1 MPRKTTKKV
10 KRRLPLFY
18 KTDWLA
24 LAGLLVF
31 AVAALMTRPQTVTA
45 FEEALFFF
53 FYAESGLLVPIFF
66 VLTQLG
72 SIYFYAFLATLFLFF
87 RSHVVL
93 IRLLMAGALAYMLAG
108 VGKDLF
114 GRGRPDELFGN
125 IVAHDAARGPG
136 FPSGHSAMAVALG
149 TVLYLYSPKK
159 WRPLIVVITVLA
171 AVSRMVVGVHTPLD
185 IVGGVAIGWFA
196 AFIFERVEVRAK
208 PA

>member
-1 MPRKTTKKV
+1 MARKTSKKTKV
-10 KRRLPLFY
+10 KPPFFY

-24 LAGLLVF
+24 LAGLIAF
-31 AVAALMTRPQTVTA
+31 AIAALLTRPETATA
-45 FEEALFFF
+45 FEEAIFFF
-53 FYAESGLLVPIFF
+53 FYAESGVLVPIFF

-72 SIYFYAFLATLFLFF
+72 SVYFYAVLATIFLFF
-87 RSHVVL
+87 RSHVIL

-125 IVAHDAARGPG
+125 VIAHDAIRGPG

-149 TVLYLYSPKK
+149 TVLYLYSPRK
-159 WRPLIVVITVLA
+159 WRPLIVIVTVLA

-185 IVGGVAIGWFA
+185 IVGGVALGWFA

-208 PA
+208 KA